1 VQKEQDKLHSEA
13 LKENHRREKE
23 KLKAGL
29 ASGMHTG
36 SQMAGLKAAHEARRK
51 DVMARWA
58 ARAKR
63 QEHVSIT
70 QDRFRQRAEISNIPS
85 DLLNSK
91 STITKLQNL
100 RNQYVSGKM
109 RLKQYNS
116 ELATF
121 NYNLRAQARAAQQ
134 SKMSMRDL
142 RSELIQATAAFTAF
156 SVVKSIAVDSMRME
170 GLTAAAR
177 VFAKDD
183 AGVAEHMSFVADEA
197 DRLGV
202 NLMTATE
209 QFTKFS
215 IGTKSTLDKATQRSV
230 FSGVSEYAAVLQLDQ
245 QQYERTFRSVIQMSD
260 KGLYA

>member
-1 VQKEQDKLHSEA
+1 MWTEHKKESDKIHAEALKDNTKRNNQFEEQKNKLHSEA

-23 KLKAGL
+23 RHKAGI
-29 ASGMHTG
+29 ASGMHVG
-36 SQMAGLKAAHEARRK
+36 SQMTSLKASHEARRK
-51 DVMARWA
+51 DVQSRWA

-70 QDRFRQRAEISNIPS
+70 QDRFRQRAEVSNIPS
-85 DLLNSK
+85 DLLNSE
-91 STITKLQNL
+91 STIKKLQNL

-156 SVVKSIAVDSMRME
+156 SVVRDIAKTGME
-170 GLTAAAR
+170 IKL
-177 VFAKDD
+177 
-183 AGVAEHMSFVADEA
+183 
-197 DRLGV
+197 
-202 NLMTATE
+202 
-209 QFTKFS
+209 
-215 IGTKSTLDKATQRSV
+215 
-230 FSGVSEYAAVLQLDQ
+230 
-245 QQYERTFRSVIQMSD
+245 
-260 KGLYA
+260 